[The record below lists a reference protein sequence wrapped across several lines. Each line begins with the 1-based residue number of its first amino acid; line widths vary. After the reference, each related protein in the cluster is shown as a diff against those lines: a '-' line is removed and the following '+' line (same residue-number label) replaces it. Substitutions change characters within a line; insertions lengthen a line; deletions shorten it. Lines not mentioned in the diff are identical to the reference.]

1 MYIEYYL
8 RNMFKFLFLLRYIF
22 GEFSW
27 VYEFSFNVK
36 KNFNKYDRKFYIIL
50 MNIIKFYIFFEYMY

>member
-22 GEFSW
+22 REFSW

-50 MNIIKFYIFFEYMY
+50 MNIIKFYIFFEY

>member
-22 GEFSW
+22 REFSW

-50 MNIIKFYIFFEYMY
+50 MNNIKFYIFFEY

>member
-22 GEFSW
+22 GEFSG
-27 VYEFSFNVK
+27 VYEFSFNV
-36 KNFNKYDRKFYIIL
+36 FNKKIL
-50 MNIIKFYIFFEYMY
+50 INTIENFI

>member
-22 GEFSW
+22 REFSW
-27 VYEFSFNVK
+27 VYEFSFNVLKK

-50 MNIIKFYIFFEYMY
+50 MNIIKFYIFFEY